1 VTSYLSLLC
10 RIGRKIQIST
20 NTRSRDMSYFFVVAA
35 VFSVIVYAV
44 VSAVV
49 SVAAVVSVSV
59 SVAVAVAVSVS
70 VSVSFS
76 VAIVVFAVVFVPNTF
91 HHSSRTS
98 RTNRLVVVFW
108 TMKHRFMVIS

>member
-59 SVAVAVAVSVS
+59 SVAVAVSVS